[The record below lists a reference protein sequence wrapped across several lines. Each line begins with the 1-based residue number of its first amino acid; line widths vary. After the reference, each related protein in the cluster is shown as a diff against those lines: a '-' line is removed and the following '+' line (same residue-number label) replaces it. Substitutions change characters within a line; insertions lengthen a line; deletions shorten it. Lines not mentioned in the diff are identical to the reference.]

1 LCANLIGVSVPVNH
15 NMGSTL
21 RTHTFATRSS
31 LVQQEGAVV
40 LVKGDDPVLR
50 DDTVRELIHA
60 AADGEDLSLGLD
72 DIGGGGE
79 DFDVAIAIDAAQ
91 TPPMF
96 TTKRVVVVREIGRI
110 DSEGVEAVLNYL
122 AGPCPTSRLILVAG
136 GGQTSRKISD
146 AVKRI
151 GGVID
156 TAAPTGKARQ
166 GWLDERLAEAPV
178 RLDRAAA
185 QTLTAHLGDSVSRL
199 DGILS
204 ILGAVYGT
212 GARIGVD
219 ELEPFLGEAGGGAP
233 WDLTDAIDR
242 GDSAA
247 ALGQLRRQLGGDRHP
262 LQVMASLTA
271 HFSKMLR
278 LSGSGIRNENDAAAA
293 LGMTGSTFPA
303 KKALNQSN
311 KLGQANIARAVQ
323 LLAEADLDLR
333 GRRDLPGEVVMEVLV
348 ARLARLGATPTR
360 R

>member
-1 LCANLIGVSVPVNH
+1 VS
-15 NMGSTL
+15 L
-21 RTHTFATRSS
+21 S
-31 LVQQEGAVV
+31 LDMARHEGAI
-40 LVKGDDPVLR
+40 LLIKGDDAVLR
-50 DDTVRELIHA
+50 DDAVRLLIHA

-79 DFDVAIAIDAAQ
+79 DYDVAIAVDAAQ

-96 TTKRVVVVREIGRI
+96 TSKRVVVVREVGKINT
-110 DSEGVEAVLNYL
+110 EGVEALLNYF
-122 AGPCPTSRLILVAG
+122 AAPCPSSRMILVAG
-136 GGQTSRKISD
+136 GGTTPRKILD

-151 GGVID
+151 GGIID
-156 TAAPTGKARQ
+156 TGVPTGKARA
-166 GWLDERLAEAPV
+166 GWLDERLADAPV
-178 RLDRAAA
+178 RLDRRAV
-185 QTLTAHLGDSVSRL
+185 QLLSDHLGDAVSRV

-204 ILGAVYGT
+204 VLAAVHGQGAK
-212 GARIGVD
+212 IGVD

-233 WDLTDAIDR
+233 WDLTDAVDR
-242 GDSAA
+242 GDAGA
-247 ALGQLRRQLGGDRHP
+247 ALDQLRRQLGGDKHP

-303 KKALNQSN
+303 KKALTQCT
-311 KLGQANIARAVQ
+311 KLGPANVARAVQ

-348 ARLARLGATPTR
+348 ARLARLGAAPKR
-360 R
+360 